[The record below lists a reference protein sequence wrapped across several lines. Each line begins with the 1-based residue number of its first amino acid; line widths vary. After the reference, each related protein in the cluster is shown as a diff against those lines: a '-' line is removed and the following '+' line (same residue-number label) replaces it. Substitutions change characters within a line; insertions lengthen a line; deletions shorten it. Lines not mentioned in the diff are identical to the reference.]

1 MKNDYDA
8 PEDES
13 GDDYYEPDGLRWISI
28 AVVVLVIFGFFS
40 LAWYAY
46 RTNSNAVDESSV
58 LLVEADDTPVKEKPE
73 NPGGMEFEHKD
84 KEIYNR
90 MVAEEPETAEPV
102 EKLLP
107 EPEEPVVERSGKNK
121 EQLSS
126 WINDKLHPGEIEA
139 KKKPVKE
146 SPKFIKEDEEPVAEE
161 EAKKSVDSSEEKAE
175 TAEDKKPVEKE
186 TAEDKKEEVKVEKE
200 PLPETSKPEAKE
212 DSVEVKEA
220 PVATEAVEVKP
231 EPVKETPKPVE
242 KAEPKPVEKKPE
254 PAPKADPIVSAA
266 EDYAKPAT
274 PAPAPSTGGGNF
286 KAQLASLRT
295 RAEAETTLSRL
306 RAKHADLLGGKSFE
320 IIEANI
326 PEKGMYYRIRVGGI
340 GSKQAVT
347 SLCSSLSARGQGCM
361 PVQ

>member
-46 RTNSNAVDESSV
+46 RTNSNAVSESSV
-58 LLVEADDTPVKEKPE
+58 LLVEAEDTPVKEKPKD
-73 NPGGMEFEHKD
+73 PGGMEFEHKD

-90 MVAEEPETAEPV
+90 MVAEQPEESEPV

-107 EPEEPVVERSGKNK
+107 EPEEPVVERSEKGKEK
-121 EQLSS
+121 LSS
-126 WINDKLHPGEIEA
+126 WINDKLHPGEIEEKEAPA
-139 KKKPVKE
+139 KT
-146 SPKFIKEDEEPVAEE
+146 SPKFIKDDEEPVEKKSEEVIEEKKAEKTEE
-161 EAKKSVDSSEEKAE
+161 E
-175 TAEDKKPVEKE
+175 KPVEKE
-186 TAEDKKEEVKVEKE
+186 AAEPKKEEAKREKE
-200 PLPETSKPEAKE
+200 PLPEKAKPEEEA
-212 DSVEVKEA
+212 VEVKEA
-220 PVATEAVEVKP
+220 PVATEAVPAKEPAPVK
-231 EPVKETPKPVE
+231 EVKETPKPVE
-242 KAEPKPVEKKPE
+242 KKPV
-254 PAPKADPIVSAA
+254 PAVDPIVDAA
-266 EDYAKPAT
+266 EDYAKPVN
-274 PAPAPSTGGGNF
+274 APQASTSGNF

-295 RAEAETTLSRL
+295 RAEAETTLSRI

-326 PEKGMYYRIRVGGI
+326 PGKGMYYRIRVGGI
-340 GSKQAVT
+340 TTKQGIT
-347 SLCSSLSARGQGCM
+347 SLCSSLGARGQGCM